1 MKYLFRA
8 AGLMLLMISVPGCG
22 GGGTSLV
29 ESEFPRSAQERI
41 DFSNN
46 SLFLWSELWR
56 NFMPGDEST
65 GDRRLFAVLSVRAHS
80 GGTVATDLTP
90 VKVWLKHGS
99 EVWST
104 DRIERVA
111 SSGSDLPQFVAR
123 NGPL

>member
-22 GGGTSLV
+22 WGGTPLV
-29 ESEFPRSAQERI
+29 VMGVSRRAAGRS
-41 DFSNN
+41 DLSNN

-80 GGTVATDLTP
+80 GGAVATDLTP

-104 DRIERVA
+104 DQIQRVA
-111 SSGSDLPQFVAR
+111 SSGSDSPQFVAR
-123 NGPL
+123 N